1 MKKLLALASFV
12 ALFSV
17 AAFAQTG
24 AQITFEKLV
33 HDYGT
38 IVQDAD
44 GNCEF
49 KFKNT
54 GNEPL
59 IISGAKGSCGCTV
72 PEWSKEPIAPGQ
84 SGSIKVKYD
93 TKRIGKFS
101 KTVTVTS
108 NAVNGNNGTI
118 TLTIQG
124 NVEAPGGSNL
134 EKPTPAGSPT
144 VRP

>member
-1 MKKLLALASFV
+1 MKKFLALASFV

-24 AQITFEKLV
+24 AQITFEKTV

-38 IVQDAD
+38 IVQDAN

-49 KFKNT
+49 VFKNT

-108 NAVNGNNGTI
+108 NAVNGTNGTM

-134 EKPTPAGSPT
+134 EKPKPAGSPT
-144 VRP
+144 VNP

>member
-1 MKKLLALASFV
+1 MKKFLALASFV

-24 AQITFEKLV
+24 AQITFEKTV

-38 IVQDAD
+38 IVQDAN

-108 NAVNGNNGTI
+108 NAVNGTNGTM

-144 VRP
+144 VKP